1 MLAQTVVT
9 RSAHAAVSKI
19 SADALLA
26 KALIAQRANARS
38 LLKTICEVNAIK
50 LEGNDTLVGHTAG
63 SERYFFDNSYNYTNQ
78 LGAIPVDLNGRCSG
92 RGESGRRSGYNAP
105 TETKMYKRVSHAH

>member
-1 MLAQTVVT
+1 M
-9 RSAHAAVSKI
+9 HAAVSKI

-50 LEGNDTLVGHTAG
+50 LEGNDILVGHTAG
-63 SERYFFDNSYNYTNQ
+63 YFFDNSYNYTNQ
-78 LGAIPVDLNGRCSG
+78 LGAIPVDLNGRCNG
-92 RGESGRRSGYNAP
+92 RGDSGRR
-105 TETKMYKRVSHAH
+105 